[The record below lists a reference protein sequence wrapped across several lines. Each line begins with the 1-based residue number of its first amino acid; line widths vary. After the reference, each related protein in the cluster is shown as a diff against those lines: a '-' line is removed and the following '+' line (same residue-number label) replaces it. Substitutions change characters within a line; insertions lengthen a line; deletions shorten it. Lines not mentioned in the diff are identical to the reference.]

1 MQAASTWISAIDQG
15 VSWVNRIK
23 AKDII
28 EAKNIYSKLDV
39 DDFYDWA
46 AQHFGLDDYF
56 EDAEDLVAHIKCI
69 FRRDEI
75 LMNANADYQFIV
87 KMIGR
92 SEQIFYSQT
101 V

>member
-1 MQAASTWISAIDQG
+1 MEIIIDQG
-15 VSWVNRIK
+15 VFGLTDLMPKTSLRKKTLFQNHVMIFM
-23 AKDII
+23 IGC
-28 EAKNIYSKLDV
+28 S
-39 DDFYDWA
+39 
-46 AQHFGLDDYF
+46 HFGLDDYF

>member
-1 MQAASTWISAIDQG
+1 MP
-15 VSWVNRIK
+15 
-23 AKDII
+23 KDII
-28 EAKNIYSKLDV
+28 EAKNIYSKIDV

-46 AQHFGLDDYF
+46 TQHFGLDDYF
-56 EDAEDLVAHIKCI
+56 EDVEDLVAHIKCI

-101 V
+101 VWNQNNENLKI

>member
-1 MQAASTWISAIDQG
+1 MP
-15 VSWVNRIK
+15 
-23 AKDII
+23 KDII
-28 EAKNIYSKLDV
+28 EAKNIYSKIDV

-46 AQHFGLDDYF
+46 TQHFGLDDYF

-69 FRRDEI
+69 FRRDKI

>member
-1 MQAASTWISAIDQG
+1 MP
-15 VSWVNRIK
+15 
-23 AKDII
+23 KDII
-28 EAKNIYSKLDV
+28 EAKNIYSKIDV

-46 AQHFGLDDYF
+46 TQHFCLDDYF